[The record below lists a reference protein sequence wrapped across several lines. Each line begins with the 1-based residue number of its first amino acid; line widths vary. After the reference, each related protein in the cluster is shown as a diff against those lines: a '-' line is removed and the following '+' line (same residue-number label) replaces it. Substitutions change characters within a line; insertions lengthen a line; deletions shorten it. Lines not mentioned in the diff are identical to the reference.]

1 MKKPE
6 SPPSTDAIIREWAKD
21 QKDKPPGERQLTWYY
36 ALEPTVAG
44 KYLPWDKLLHHT
56 PPEGISHREW
66 WLAIKEHRRRLAKPV
81 PLVDKGSNA
90 FHYALVDPIPEA
102 LHRVDLGAG
111 GRIQM
116 PAEITNPET
125 KDRYYVSSLIEEA
138 ITSSQLE
145 GATTTRRVAKD
156 MLRSGRPP
164 RDRSERM
171 ILNNYLTMRR
181 IGEVKDDPL
190 TKDLVFELHRLVT
203 EGTLDDPSAAGRL
216 RRPDERIIVGDDYG
230 EVFHDPP
237 DAGQLEERMSAM
249 CDFANGRTPD
259 SFVHPAIRSIV
270 LHFWLSYDHPFVD
283 GNGRTARA
291 LFYWSMLHHGY
302 WLFEF
307 ISISHIIRKAPTQY
321 GLAFLYTE
329 TDENDLTYFIL
340 YHLDV
345 IRRAIDELH
354 AYLKRK
360 AAELK
365 SVERSLRGIQVLNH
379 RQRDLITHALR
390 HPGFQ
395 YTIESHRMSH
405 NVVYETARTD
415 LLDLQQRGLL
425 RARKIGRTWYF
436 TPREDLEKRLAEMG

>member
-1 MKKPE
+1 MKKPRFPPPTGE
-6 SPPSTDAIIREWAKD
+6 SYQEVVAKV
-21 QKDKPPGERQLTWYY
+21 G
-36 ALEPTVAG
+36 AHVFFVEPTIKG
-44 KYLPWDKLLHHT
+44 EYLHWDKLLYRT
-56 PPEGISHREW
+56 PPKGLSHNDW
-66 WLAIKEHRRRLAKPV
+66 WVAIRFCRHALSSPIPMR
-81 PLVDKGSNA
+81 DKAGKQ
-90 FHYALVDPIPEA
+90 FEYVLVDPIPEQM
-102 LHRVDLGAG
+102 HQIDLGAG

-116 PAEITNPET
+116 PEQITDPET
-125 KDRYYVSSLIEEA
+125 KDRYYVGSLIEEA

-164 RDRSERM
+164 RDRSEQM
-171 ILNNYLTMRR
+171 ILNNYRTMRK

-190 TKDLVFELHRLVT
+190 TKDLVLELHKLVT
-203 EGTLDDPSAAGRL
+203 EDTLDDPSAAGRL

-237 DAGQLEERMSAM
+237 DAAQLERRMSDM
-249 CDFANGRTPD
+249 CDFANGRTPHG
-259 SFVHPAIRSIV
+259 FVHPAIRSII
-270 LHFWLSYDHPFVD
+270 LHFWLSYDHPFLD

-365 SVERSLRGIQVLNH
+365 SIERSLRGIHVLNH

-390 HPGFQ
+390 HPGGQ
-395 YTIESHRMSH
+395 YTIHSHQVSH

-425 RARKIGRTWYF
+425 HARKIGRTWYF

>member
-1 MKKPE
+1 MRQPK
-6 SPPSTDAIIREWAKD
+6 SPPSFREMSRDLFQGKRNS
-21 QKDKPPGERQLTWYY
+21 GQLPSVFETRVG
-36 ALEPTVAG
+36 ATVGG
-44 KYLPWDKLLHHT
+44 KYLHWDQLLHHT
-56 PPEGISHREW
+56 PPEGMTHREW
-66 WLAIKEHRRRLAKPV
+66 WFAMKLARAGSSKRIPLQDKEGKPFEYL
-81 PLVDKGSNA
+81 LVE
-90 FHYALVDPIPEA
+90 PIPER
-102 LHRVDLGAG
+102 LHQIDLGAG
-111 GRIQM
+111 GRIEM
-116 PAEITNPET
+116 PEQITNPET
-125 KDRYYVSSLIEEA
+125 KDRYYVGSLIEEA

-156 MLRSGRPP
+156 MLRSGRAP

-190 TKDLVFELHRLVT
+190 TKDLVLELHRLVT
-203 EGTLDDPSAAGRL
+203 EDTLEDPSAAGRL
-216 RRPDERIIVGDDYG
+216 RGPDERVIVGDEYG
-230 EVFHDPP
+230 GVFHDPP
-237 DAGQLEERMSAM
+237 DAAQLDRRMSAM

-259 SFVHPAIRSIV
+259 GFVHPAIRSML

-307 ISISHIIRKAPTQY
+307 ISISRIIRKAPTQY

-345 IRRAIDELH
+345 IRRAIVEL
-354 AYLKRK
+354 YEYIERK
-360 AAELK
+360 TAELK
-365 SVERSLRGIQVLNH
+365 SVEHSLRGVQVLNH

-390 HPGFQ
+390 HPGGQ
-395 YTIESHRMSH
+395 YTIQSHRMSH

-415 LLDLQQRGLL
+415 LLDLEKRGLL
-425 RARKIGRTWYF
+425 RARKIGRTRYF
-436 TPREDLEKRLAEMG
+436 TAPEDLEKRLAQLG